1 MEILFGRNQFAV
13 FLSFLVC
20 GVLAGI
26 VFDALKVKRHL
37 FGAPNAVLFVDD
49 FIFMLLCGILLI
61 FNAFAFNDGNF
72 KWYEVPFMLAG
83 FTVYRLTLSRLV
95 IFVFFGA
102 IDVAKKLLKRLL
114 RPILRLLCKGVAVIS
129 VLFWHFR
136 CNAAVH
142 RLKIRLQNNYP
153 LLE

>member
-1 MEILFGRNQFAV
+1 MDILFGRNQFAV

-26 VFDALKVKRHL
+26 GFDALKVKRHL
-37 FGAPNAVLFVDD
+37 FGAPSVVLFIDD
-49 FIFMLLCGILLI
+49 LIFMLFCGILLI
-61 FNAFAFNDGNF
+61 FDAFAFNNGNF

-83 FTVYRLTLSRLV
+83 FTVYRLTLSRFVL
-95 IFVFFGA
+95 FVFFSV
-102 IDVAKKLLKRLL
+102 IDLVKKLLKRLL
-114 RPILRLLCKGVAVIS
+114 RPFLRLLCKGVAVI
-129 VLFWHFR
+129 LALLRRLR

-142 RLKIRLQNNYP
+142 RLKRRLKNNRP